1 LEEDELVKREIRE
14 CNRRWEIP
22 YKIDIILDIQ
32 SLLSSYDGNAGF
44 EGERPFLRLRKL
56 QDDEAIEL
64 EPEFL
69 KSNADGGIILESW
82 TVSFEDT
89 TSHEIDLTELYK
101 KVIILNRALYT
112 LMRQIPSWKL
122 VKRARMDRAHVMR
135 PFNLIHRISPLDHR
149 LKSAAL
155 SLDFTF
161 PGFEAYEPSSKLD
174 LPLLKTSHG
183 SLRISLQYRSQFV
196 IEFGGYDLL
205 EQTDPRM
212 EAEVGPQSF
221 EEIELDVNKATSP
234 RSLSRRSGS
243 LHRMSRP
250 SSISASPKTVKLGL
264 GASLPRRPTSMGNI
278 ILPKDSEESLVS
290 SVPRERAKSFQSV
303 VEIPSASSAGNSM
316 RMSSLFDPSVLVDTA
331 ITQFIKQCDNHPFL
345 ESLPNQNLPKDLYKR
360 FEVLQEQARLDLE
373 PWISDFRAVES
384 LTAAPLT
391 DSRTM
396 TTSAQTG
403 LPLVRE
409 EDAQRLHSSADD
421 ELIFPLV
428 H

>member
-1 LEEDELVKREIRE
+1 MVKREIRE

-22 YKIDIILDIQ
+22 YKVDIILDIQ
-32 SLLSSYDGNAGF
+32 SLLSFYDGNVAY
-44 EGERPFLRLRKL
+44 EGEKPFLRLRKI
-56 QDDEAIEL
+56 QDDETVEL
-64 EPEFL
+64 DHVFL
-69 KSNADGGIILESW
+69 KTNAEGGIILESW

-89 TSHEIDLTELYK
+89 GSHEIDLTELYK
-101 KVIILNRALYT
+101 KAIILNRALYT

-135 PFNLIHRISPLDHR
+135 PFNLMHRICPVDHR

-155 SLDFTF
+155 PLDFTF

-183 SLRISLQYRSQFV
+183 TLRISLQYRSQFV

-205 EQTDPRM
+205 QPVDPRQD
-212 EAEVGPQSF
+212 AEVGPQSF
-221 EEIELDVNKATSP
+221 EEIELDVNKVTSP
-234 RSLSRRSGS
+234 RSMSRRSGS
-243 LHRMSRP
+243 LQRMSRP
-250 SSISASPKTVKLGL
+250 TSISASPKTIKLGL

-278 ILPKDSEESLVS
+278 TIPKDSEESLVS
-290 SVPRERAKSFQSV
+290 YVPRERAKSFQSV

-316 RMSSLFDPSVLVDTA
+316 RTSSLFDPSVLVDTA

-345 ESLPNQNLPKDLYKR
+345 ESLPNQNLPRDLSKR
-360 FEVLQEQARLDLE
+360 FEILQEQVRIDLE

-384 LTAAPLT
+384 LTAAPLA
-391 DSRTM
+391 DSRIM
-396 TTSAQTG
+396 TSSAQTG
-403 LPLVRE
+403 LPHVKE
-409 EDAQRLHSSADD
+409 EDGEQLHSPADD